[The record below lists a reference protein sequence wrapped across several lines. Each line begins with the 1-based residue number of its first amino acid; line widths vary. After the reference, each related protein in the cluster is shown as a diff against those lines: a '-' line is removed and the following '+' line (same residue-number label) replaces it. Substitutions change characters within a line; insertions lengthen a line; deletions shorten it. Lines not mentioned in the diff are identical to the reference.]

1 MKLVLQHGRRSAADD
16 DWWASRVSLV
26 PLPESIVAS
35 VPLGG
40 SSTSSSQA
48 SAAELSRSGPDT
60 GHHVIVGIDERS
72 CGIAATIVPPIRWGD
87 W

>member
-1 MKLVLQHGRRSAADD
+1 MKLVLQNGRRSAADE

-26 PLPESIVAS
+26 PLPESSVAS

-40 SSTSSSQA
+40 CPASWSQA
-48 SAAELSRSGPDT
+48 GAAELSQSGPDT
-60 GHHVIVGIDERS
+60 GHHMIVGIDERS
-72 CGIAATIVPPIRWGD
+72 CGIAATIAPPIRWGD